1 MAEIRKKVIEDTYN
15 TSSIKKNE
23 QKNEVI
29 QKGKKNSKKV
39 KRENNEKKSLFA
51 KFMIFCNGV
60 KSEFK
65 KVHWTSKKDMI
76 KYSSATIVF
85 IIFSSLFFYIID
97 VLFALVQS
105 LLS

>member
-1 MAEIRKKVIEDTYN
+1 MAEVRKKVIEDTYN

-29 QKGKKNSKKV
+29 QKSNKNSKKV

-51 KFMIFCNGV
+51 KFMIFCHGV

-65 KVHWTSKKDMI
+65 KVHWTSKNDMI
-76 KYSSATIVF
+76 KYSAATIVF

-97 VLFALVQS
+97 VLFALVKS
-105 LLS
+105 LLG

>member
-29 QKGKKNSKKV
+29 QKRKKNSKKV

-65 KVHWTSKKDMI
+65 KVHWTSKNDMI

>member
-29 QKGKKNSKKV
+29 QKRKKNSKKV

>member
-15 TSSIKKNE
+15 TSSIKKKE
-23 QKNEVI
+23 QKKAEEKKSKKQVRKI
-29 QKGKKNSKKV
+29 KKND
-39 KRENNEKKSLFA
+39 NEKKNLFT
-51 KFMIFCNGV
+51 KFMIFCHGV